1 MVLIIFIAEIAA
13 AVVALVYTSLVSGI
27 SESWVGL
34 IWDLAYPFGKTED
47 FGWLVVLPMDGEDER
62 WALLWEEGMLVPAGT
77 SYVGRLGWPGWGE
90 GGGNRDS
97 HCPKELRVWHKFC
110 PRLSFKTLSTVPA

>member
-13 AVVALVYTSLVSGI
+13 AVVALVYTGLVSGT

-34 IWDLAYPFGKTED
+34 IWDLSYSLGEQETLGLA
-47 FGWLVVLPMDGEDER
+47 VLPVDGEAQR
-62 WALLWEEGMLVPAGT
+62 WGLLQEKGMPVPVGT

-90 GGGNRDS
+90 GGGTRDS
-97 HCPKELRVWHKFC
+97 HCPKEMRVMAQA
-110 PRLSFKTLSTVPA
+110 LQASFFQTP